1 MANGFLINCF
11 SSLPAWP
18 ALGEIK
24 EKGRL
29 SFLLQDEQ
37 NFTLDYAN
45 FSFFCAFLCS
55 IGRVFLFAYFTISI
69 NVAEKFFFV

>member
-24 EKGRL
+24 EKGRF

-45 FSFFCAFLCS
+45 FFRFLRLPLFNWKSFF
-55 IGRVFLFAYFTISI
+55 IRLFYNF
-69 NVAEKFFFV
+69 N